1 MPLSPTERQC
11 MIPLKADLPT
21 RTLPFMT
28 FLLILINIGVY
39 FYQLS
44 LGPNQWQFFFSHG
57 AIPYHMVHG
66 FSANGLP
73 APVVQSIFTSMFIHG
88 GFFHVAGNM
97 LYLWIFGNNV
107 EDEFGH
113 LRFLF
118 FYFICGIIAAY
129 SHALIDPSSKV
140 PMVGASG
147 AVSGVLGAY
156 FLLFPRAKILT
167 LVPIG
172 FFITTIRIPA
182 MVVLGFWVIGQ
193 FMWVLSTPKSG
204 GGGVAWFAHIG
215 GFIAGMVLLR
225 YFRRP
230 RPRWKGRG

>member
-1 MPLSPTERQC
+1 

-21 RTLPFMT
+21 RTVAFMT
-28 FLLILINIGVY
+28 ILLILMSVGVY

-44 LGPNQWQFFFSHG
+44 LGPNQSQFFFSYG
-57 AIPYHMVHG
+57 AIPYKMIHG
-66 FSANGLP
+66 LSINGLP
-73 APVVQSIFTSMFIHG
+73 APIVQSIFTSMFIHG
-88 GFFHVAGNM
+88 GFFHLGGNM

-129 SHALIDPSSKV
+129 AQAIFNPASKI

-167 LVPIG
+167 LLPIG
-172 FFITTIRIPA
+172 FFITTVRIPA
-182 MVVLGFWVIGQ
+182 VVVLGFWVVGQ
-193 FMWVLSTPKSG
+193 FLWVLSAPKG
-204 GGGVAWFAHIG
+204 GGGVAWVAHIG

-230 RPRWKGRG
+230 RPRWRSHV

>member
-1 MPLSPTERQC
+1 

-21 RTLPFMT
+21 RTVPFMT
-28 FLLILINIGVY
+28 FLLILINVGVY

-44 LGPNQWQFFFSHG
+44 LGSNQWQFFFSHG
-57 AIPYHMVHG
+57 AIPYQMVHG
-66 FSANGLP
+66 FGVNGLP

-88 GFFHVAGNM
+88 GFFHVGGNM

-118 FYFICGIIAAY
+118 FYFICGVIAAY
-129 SHALIDPSSKV
+129 SHALINPSSKV

-193 FMWVLSTPKSG
+193 FMWVLFTPKSG

-215 GFIAGMVLLR
+215 GFIAGMILLR

-230 RPRWKGRG
+230 RRPRWRGRA

>member
-1 MPLSPTERQC
+1 

-21 RTLPFMT
+21 RTVPFMT
-28 FLLILINIGVY
+28 ILLILINVGVY

-44 LGPNQWQFFFSHG
+44 LGPNQWQFFFTHG
-57 AIPYHMVHG
+57 AIPYRMVHG
-66 FSANGLP
+66 FSVNGLP
-73 APVVQSIFTSMFIHG
+73 APIVQSIFTSMFIHG
-88 GFFHVAGNM
+88 GFFHVGGNM
-97 LYLWIFGNNV
+97 LYLWIFGNNI

-118 FYFICGIIAAY
+118 FYFICGVIAAY
-129 SHALIDPSSKV
+129 SHALIDPASKI

-193 FMWVLSTPKSG
+193 FMWVLSTPKG

-230 RPRWKGRG
+230 RRPRWRSRA

>member
-1 MPLSPTERQC
+1 

-28 FLLILINIGVY
+28 FLLILINVGVY

-57 AIPYHMVHG
+57 AIPYKMVYG

-118 FYFICGIIAAY
+118 FYFVCGVIAAY

-230 RPRWKGRG
+230 RPRWKGRA